1 MPHYKTPLQKI
12 LFTLES
18 VVGASRLNACSAY
31 SNYDA
36 TLGATIL
43 GEAAKLAED
52 VLAPLNRT
60 GDSRPARLA
69 DGAVSTPPG
78 FVEAYGAFATGGWSG
93 IAADPEFG
101 GQGLP
106 HTLAVA
112 VEEVWQSSNLAFGLC
127 PLLTHGAIEAL
138 TAHGSD
144 ELKRIYLPKLID
156 GSWTGTMNL
165 TEPTAG
171 SDVGALKTRA
181 VKAGDGTYRITGQK
195 IYITWGEHD
204 CAENIVHLVLARLAG
219 APPGTRGIS
228 LFLVPKYLPD
238 AQGKPAARNDLT
250 CVGLEHKLGIHGS
263 PTCTMSFGD
272 QDGAI
277 GFLIGQENRG
287 MAAMFTMMNSAR
299 LNVGVQ
305 GVAIAERALQKA
317 LAYAGERQQGKPF
330 GLQHEGSEMVPILRH
345 PDVRRM
351 LLSMQAGVEAA
362 RAICLATAVAIDLAR
377 HHPDE
382 AERRRA
388 KGREELLTPIAK
400 AWSTDLGVRVASL
413 GVQVHGGAGFI
424 EQTGAAQYYRDAR
437 ILPIYEGTNG
447 IQAIDL
453 VTRKIG
459 LQDGAAVEA
468 LFSDIEDTIGALADG
483 GSPSLPVI
491 ASALAMT
498 LDAAQGATAW
508 LRGRL
513 ASGKPYDAL
522 AGATPFL
529 EMMGTLIGG
538 HFLARGAIAASQG
551 LGSGTGDRA
560 FLASRLAAA
569 RFFAETELPHAAG
582 LVAAVTSGAETLY
595 ASEFD

>member
-31 SNYDA
+31 SDYDA

-165 TEPTAG
+165 TEPMAG

-219 APPGTRGIS
+219 APPGTRGNS